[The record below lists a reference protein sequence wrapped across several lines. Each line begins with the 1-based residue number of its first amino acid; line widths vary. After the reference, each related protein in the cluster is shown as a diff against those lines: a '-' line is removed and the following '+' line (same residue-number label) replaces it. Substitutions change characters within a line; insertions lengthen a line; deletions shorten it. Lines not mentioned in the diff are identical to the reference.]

1 MVIDTSAVIS
11 ILLKEPDWELF
22 LEAIAADPIRLL
34 SSVNALE
41 AALVIEARKRDQGG
55 RELDLLLHKS
65 RIDIVPFTQEQVDEA
80 RSAWGK
86 YGKGNHRAALN
97 ICDCCA
103 YALSKT
109 SGEPL
114 LFKGTDFKQTDVTP
128 VPKDSPEPSPTTMT
142 VVLRKTYYA
151 TGFFNVPVDFDR
163 YFGPHDS
170 MIEIFLEDAPAAV
183 RGIIDREAQSN
194 GTPRIIKCKALKHY
208 FQSRF
213 KQGDIVDVII
223 ESPQRIRIRPHQT
236 RQ

>member
-1 MVIDTSAVIS
+1 MVIDTSAVVA
-11 ILLKEPDWELF
+11 ILLEEPDWDVF

-41 AALVIEARKRDQGG
+41 TALVLEARKRDQGG

-65 RIDIVPFTQEQVDEA
+65 RINIVPFTQEHVDEA
-80 RSAWGK
+80 RSAWEK

-114 LFKGTDFKQTDVTP
+114 LFKGNDFRQTDVIP
-128 VPKDSPEPSPTTMT
+128 VLKQRAQPSIPKMT
-142 VVLRKTYYA
+142 LVLEKTFYLQ
-151 TGFFNVPVDFDR
+151 GFFNVRVDFER

-170 MIEIFLEDAPAAV
+170 MIEIFLEDAPTAV
-183 RGIIDREAQSN
+183 RGVINREAQSN
-194 GTPRIIKCKALKHY
+194 RTPRIMGYKGLRDYFKTKC
-208 FQSRF
+208 
-213 KQGDIVDVII
+213 KQGDTVEVTI
-223 ESPQRIRIRPHQT
+223 ESPQRIRIRPQ
-236 RQ
+236 RAN